1 MLSKFQVLNSFVD
14 MLAPGAEEI
23 LYSVLLICLPA
34 LAGLVICLWK
44 GSKATLNGLLLT
56 LSVYIICELGVSW
69 MLKGET
75 AGFIF
80 LFPGIVAAA
89 AFAGVFIAALVIELK
104 LRIQMKKNK

>member
-1 MLSKFQVLNSFVD
+1 MLSKLQVLNSFIE
-14 MLAPGAEEI
+14 MLLPGREEI
-23 LYSVLLICLPA
+23 LYSVLLVYLPV
-34 LAGLVICLWK
+34 LVGLVICLWK
-44 GSKATLNGLLLT
+44 GSRATLSGLLL
-56 LSVYIICELGVSW
+56 SISIYITCELGVSW

-89 AFAGVFIAALVIELK
+89 VFAGAFIAALVIEIK